1 MERGYHTGES
11 LHSSLKEQKLSM
23 VVELYCR
30 QAQGNIKGKKRERE
44 TGHGQKERRGKEIEG
59 RTES

>member
-1 MERGYHTGES
+1 
-11 LHSSLKEQKLSM
+11 M
-23 VVELYCR
+23 VLELYCR